1 MTATARPT
9 AQEPESP
16 AASQI
21 STERQP
27 EAPASATRP
36 TRTPALGLPRV
47 RWSRSLLLIV
57 GLGIALAIAGVVAAG
72 SGQLHVAPSEVL
84 GSIVHKIG
92 GWFGADIGSVP
103 SHPRGEAALWNVR
116 FPRVVLAAVVG
127 GALGGAGAVLQA
139 VFGNPLAEPSVIGV
153 SGGAAVGACAVI
165 VFGWS
170 FFGGFTIAAV
180 AFATGLATTLAI
192 YAMSRHGGRTEV
204 VTLVLMGIAVNAVT
218 AAVIA
223 FLVFLGD
230 SAAREQIVF
239 WQLGSFNGARWEAV
253 RIVTPVVAVGLL
265 GVMLLARQLDLLALG
280 ERSARHV
287 GVNVER
293 LRLISIVLVS
303 LLIAAGVAFVGI
315 IAFIG
320 LIVPHLVR
328 MLIGPSHRTLIPA
341 SVLGG
346 AFVVVVADLAART
359 LVDYADLPIGMLTA
373 LVGGPFF
380 FWMLYRTRASA
391 GGWG

>member
-1 MTATARPT
+1 MTTDIDLRSPGSTGAGERPG
-9 AQEPESP
+9 SG
-16 AASQI
+16 AS
-21 STERQP
+21 TG
-27 EAPASATRP
+27 AGAP
-36 TRTPALGLPRV
+36 TRTSVHPAPR
-47 RWSRSLLLIV
+47 RNRALLLIV
-57 GLGIALAIAGVVAAG
+57 GLGIALVVAGIVAAG
-72 SGQLHVAPSEVL
+72 IGQLQVAPSEVL
-84 GSIVHKIG
+84 GSVVHRIG
-92 GWFGADIGSVP
+92 GWFGLDIGSVP

-127 GALGGAGAVLQA
+127 AALGGAGAVLQA

-153 SGGAAVGACAVI
+153 SGGAAVGACAVM

-170 FFGGFTIAAV
+170 FFGGYTVAAV
-180 AFATGLATTLAI
+180 AFATGLLTTLAI
-192 YAMSRHGGRTEV
+192 YAMARTGGRTEV

-218 AAVIA
+218 AAIIA
-223 FLVFLGD
+223 YLVFLGD
-230 SAAREQIVF
+230 TQAREQIVF
-239 WQLGSFNGARWEAV
+239 WQLGSFNGARWDAV
-253 RIVTPVVAVGLL
+253 RIVVPIVAVGLV
-265 GVMLLARQLDLLALG
+265 GVAMIARKLDLLALG

-293 LRLISIVLVS
+293 LRLVSIVLVS
-303 LLIAAGVAFVGI
+303 QLVAAGVAFVGI

-328 MLIGPSHRTLIPA
+328 MVIGPSHRTLLPA

-346 AFVVVVADLAART
+346 ALVVVVADVVART
-359 LVDYADLPIGMLTA
+359 AVDYADLPIGMLTA

-380 FWMLYRTRASA
+380 FWMLHRTRASA